1 MRAPRALGVAAR
13 EAKQRMP
20 GLRVVAVLVGLAE
33 GLLGLGEVA
42 EPQARLA
49 ELVEGRAGDPRTP
62 GPQFLPGLARQ
73 FLGLVEAAPEAHD
86 LGVVHAAHPG
96 ERGHGVRVAELGGAV
111 RPLRSAVEIGH
122 LAARTDRV
130 AVDDERR
137 IRVELAPERGR
148 ARLVEQHLALGDLAL
163 LEERRA
169 LALDAADLEAPVRE
183 ALADLLGRLSLA
195 KRFVVVVLAECDERP
210 LQRPVAVLG
219 SLFGLVEMPLGP
231 RKPAARHRGLELGAV
246 VVGEDR
252 GDIGGAGQIA
262 GFDIALVRALG
273 RVHVLGEEAAPE
285 GRLGEELEV
294 LRRELVRGVGL
305 LQKGVGGV
313 PVAPTNRVAACFK
326 GGFEDLA
333 HARRLSQDAT
343 NFRRPQRDCP
353 RIEPA

>member
-1 MRAPRALGVAAR
+1 
-13 EAKQRMP
+13 MP
-20 GLRVVAVLVGLAE
+20 GE
-33 GLLGLGEVA
+33 G
-42 EPQARLA
+42 
-49 ELVEGRAGDPRTP
+49 
-62 GPQFLPGLARQ
+62 
-73 FLGLVEAAPEAHD
+73 
-86 LGVVHAAHPG
+86 
-96 ERGHGVRVAELGGAV
+96 GHGVRVAELGGAV
-111 RPLRSAVEIGH
+111 GPLRGAVEIGH
-122 LAARTDRV
+122 LAARADRV

-195 KRFVVVVLAECDERP
+195 KRLVVVVLAECDERP

-219 SLFGLVEMPLGP
+219 SLLGLVEMSLGP
-231 RKPAARHRGLELGAV
+231 GKPAARHRGLELGAV

-252 GDIGGAGQIA
+252 GDVRGAGQVA
-262 GFDIALVRALG
+262 GLDVALVRALG
-273 RVHVLGEEAAPE
+273 RVHVLAEESAPE
-285 GRLGEELEV
+285 GRLGQELEI
-294 LRRELVRGVGL
+294 LRRELARGVRL
-305 LQKGVGGV
+305 LQKGVRGV
-313 PVAPTNRVAACFK
+313 PVAPTNRVAACFE

-333 HARRLSQDAT
+333 HARRPLANAT